1 MYVVYDSF
9 ITHLFITRSI
19 LRSQSWDTSRNMII
33 AYWRD
38 QSVIVKNGWRL
49 KVIFKNLKITA
60 NDVPNFVIK
69 GMKCQN

>member
-1 MYVVYDSF
+1 M
-9 ITHLFITRSI
+9 
-19 LRSQSWDTSRNMII
+19 RSQSWDTNRNMII

>member
-33 AYWRD
+33 AYWRN
-38 QSVIVKNGWRL
+38 QSVIGQKGWRL
-49 KVIFKNLKITA
+49 NVIFKNLKITA
-60 NDVPNFVIK
+60 NDVPSFVIRA
-69 GMKCQN
+69 MKC